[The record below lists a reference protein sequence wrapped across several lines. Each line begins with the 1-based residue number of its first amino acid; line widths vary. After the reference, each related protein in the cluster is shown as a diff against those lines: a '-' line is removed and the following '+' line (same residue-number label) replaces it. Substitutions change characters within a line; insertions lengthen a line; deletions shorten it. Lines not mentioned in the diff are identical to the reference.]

1 MVAEAAQPR
10 SKQHAT
16 RAAKARRE
24 EMIREQLEREK
35 ADGAATVHVTTMPAA
50 ALAPAASQ

>member
-1 MVAEAAQPR
+1 MVAEAAQPK

-24 EMIREQLEREK
+24 EMIRELLEKE
-35 ADGAATVHVTTMPAA
+35 ANANGAADVSATATP
-50 ALAPAASQ
+50 APAASQ